1 VRRRVLN
8 AVLIAV
14 VGAVW
19 ATAADAAELAGLK
32 GKVEAPGAREAIARV
47 AYAEAAGQGDD
58 GLAGV
63 VFTVLNRLN
72 SGAWGSSIEAVLNA
86 PRQFEPVWRAGGDW
100 RGLAPV
106 SPTQRAR
113 IEVILNL
120 ALEGRLPDPTGGAL
134 YFQNPAIVAE
144 RARAGSVS
152 PDLVDFGGR
161 RPSAVIGDHS
171 FYPASGAETFK
182 PAGKALGLSGHPGVR
197 GVFVLESGEIA
208 EDARQA
214 P

>member
-1 VRRRVLN
+1 MRLSVCV
-8 AVLIAV
+8 AVAAAL
-14 VGAVW
+14 W
-19 ATAADAAELAGLK
+19 ATSPDAAELASLK
-32 GKVEAPGAREAIARV
+32 AKVDAPGAREAIARV
-47 AYAEAAGQGDD
+47 AYAEAAGQGDV

-63 VFTVLNRLN
+63 VFTVLNRLD
-72 SGAWGSSIEAVLNA
+72 SGAWGASIEAVLNA

-106 SPTQRAR
+106 APTQRAR

-144 RARAGSVS
+144 RARSGSVS

-171 FYPASGAETFK
+171 FYRASGAETFR
-182 PAGKALGLSGHPGVR
+182 PAGGAQGTPGHPGVR
-197 GVFVLESGEIA
+197 GLFVLESGEIA
-208 EDARQA
+208 EDARLA

>member
-1 VRRRVLN
+1 MRRGLFSV
-8 AVLIAV
+8 ALIAV
-14 VGAVW
+14 VGVVS
-19 ATAADAAELAGLK
+19 AASAEAAELASLK
-32 GKVEAPGAREAIARV
+32 AKVDAPGAREAIARI
-47 AYAEAAGQGDD
+47 AYAEAAGQGDG

-63 VFTVLNRLN
+63 VFTVLNRLD

-106 SPTQRAR
+106 SPAQRAR

-120 ALEGRLPDPTGGAL
+120 ALEGRLPDPTRGAL
-134 YFQNPAIVAE
+134 YFQNPAIVAA

-171 FYPASGAETFK
+171 FYPASGAEAFK
-182 PAGKALGLSGHPGVR
+182 PARAAQGMPAHPGVR
-197 GVFVLESGEIA
+197 GLFVLESGEIA

>member
-1 VRRRVLN
+1 MRRRVLN

-19 ATAADAAELAGLK
+19 ATNADAAGRAALK
-32 GKVEAPGAREAIARV
+32 AKVEAPDAREAIARV
-47 AYAEAAGQGDD
+47 AYAEAAGQGDG

-63 VFTVLNRLN
+63 VFTVLNRLD

-106 SPTQRAR
+106 SPAQRAR

-171 FYPASGAETFK
+171 FYPASGAEIVK
-182 PAGKALGLSGHPGVR
+182 PAGGALGLSGHPGVR
-197 GVFVLESGEIA
+197 GLFVLESGEIA